1 MKKELEKETESA
13 FIEGSVSVYA
23 VMNSGSRDI
32 VEIFLSPDAKKDD
45 GKISGIIRRAKRAGI
60 PVTDCTEEFYEE
72 HSTAKT
78 NGGVLALC
86 SDRKFLSCEELL
98 KKGYP
103 FICLLCG
110 VEDPY
115 NFGYAVRS
123 LYAAGAK
130 GMLLPARNWLSA
142 AGVCVRASAGA
153 TEFIDCAV
161 YTDDIMMMKTAKE
174 NGYTVVCAEEKDSE
188 DLFTC
193 KKIENAEK
201 ILLVIG
207 GEKRGITKDILSNA
221 DCKVRIPYGG
231 DFDMSLTASAAASVL
246 GFEIL
251 RIKYADLGKDQKTNG

>member
-1 MKKELEKETESA
+1 MKKEFEKETESA
-13 FIEGSVSVYA
+13 FLEGSVSVYA
-23 VMNSGSRDI
+23 VMNSGSRNI
-32 VEIFLSPDAKKDD
+32 EEIFLSPDAKKDD
-45 GKISGIIRRAKRAGI
+45 GKISGIIRRAKKLNI
-60 PVTDCTEEFYEE
+60 PVTDCTAEFYET

-86 SDRKFLSCEELL
+86 SDRRFLTIEELL
-98 KKGYP
+98 GKGHP
-103 FICLLCG
+103 FLFLLCG

-130 GMLLPARNWLSA
+130 GMLLPQRNWLSA

-153 TEFIDCAV
+153 TEFIDCSV
-161 YTDDIMMMKTAKE
+161 YSDESELMKKAKSY
-174 NGYTVVCAEEKDSE
+174 GYTVVCAEEKDSE

-193 KKIENAEK
+193 KKIEKAEK

-207 GEKRGITKDILSNA
+207 GEKRGITKDILSA
-221 DCKVRIPYGG
+221 SDCRVRIPYGG
-231 DFDMSLTASAAASVL
+231 DFDMSLTASAAAAVL

-251 RIKYADLGKDQKTNG
+251 RIKYADLRCRE